1 MNLVAIVVM
10 LQGGLYVINSIIEIF
25 NGADFKVGTNII
37 LSTNFYY
44 IGVAFGVLLII
55 SSIGLLKRKKYGYF
69 LVLYLYSILLIYYL
83 MAVIYLVVNRLY
95 FLGFYC
101 IVVMTIFYM
110 IINFV
115 RKNKSEFVG

>member
-10 LQGGLYVINSIIEIF
+10 LQGGIYVINSIIEIF

-44 IGVAFGVLLII
+44 IGVTFGVLLII
-55 SSIGLLKRKKYGYF
+55 SSIGLLRRKKYGYF

-83 MAVIYLVVNRLY
+83 MAVIYLVVNKLY
-95 FLGFYC
+95 FLAFYC